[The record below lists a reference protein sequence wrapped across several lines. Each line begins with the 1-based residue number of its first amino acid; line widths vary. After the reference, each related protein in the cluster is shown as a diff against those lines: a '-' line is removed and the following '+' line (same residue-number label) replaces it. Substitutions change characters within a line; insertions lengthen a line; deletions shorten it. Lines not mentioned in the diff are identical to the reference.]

1 MSIYPEGI
9 QVEIQGRVRG
19 CVWPFLLHRIKE
31 LSVDVEN
38 LELQLGID
46 SAYEGLWLE
55 SYAEKFDAF
64 SDLPLREQADSGEPI
79 AAADYGLVLCESGEQ
94 LGLKYLN
101 FSATN
106 GVPHAAVNLGFYYLH
121 GLGCAERNLEEAF
134 RWSQIGA
141 KQGCPEGAAN
151 LGFQYEQGLGTAK
164 DKKLAELWYVYSAI
178 RGSDSGYGALLA
190 LRKFKDEINDVL
202 LAIKRRLH

>member
-46 SAYEGLWLE
+46 SAYEGLWLK

-94 LGLKYLN
+94 LGLKYLK

-121 GLGCAERNLEEAF
+121 GLGCAERN
-134 RWSQIGA
+134 
-141 KQGCPEGAAN
+141 C
-151 LGFQYEQGLGTAK
+151 
-164 DKKLAELWYVYSAI
+164 
-178 RGSDSGYGALLA
+178 
-190 LRKFKDEINDVL
+190 
-202 LAIKRRLH
+202 

>member
-38 LELQLGID
+38 LELQLAID

-64 SDLPLREQADSGEPI
+64 SDLPLREQADAGEPI

-94 LGLKYLN
+94 LG
-101 FSATN
+101 
-106 GVPHAAVNLGFYYLH
+106 
-121 GLGCAERNLEEAF
+121 
-134 RWSQIGA
+134 Q
-141 KQGCPEGAAN
+141 
-151 LGFQYEQGLGTAK
+151 
-164 DKKLAELWYVYSAI
+164 
-178 RGSDSGYGALLA
+178 
-190 LRKFKDEINDVL
+190 
-202 LAIKRRLH
+202 